1 MTKSPK
7 RYQVIDNLL
16 PEEEFKRIQRYITGT
31 QIPWSFQDG
40 ISLRKSEK
48 GVNNYHFCIIIWDAS
63 QLRLYDD
70 KQLLA
75 SCMPIIEAIGTCSQV
90 LRLKLNCSPATGE
103 GKIVSGFHT
112 DTNVHNLT
120 GVFYYNTCNGG
131 TVLRL
136 PDGDQLIEQV
146 ENRLVV
152 FPSNTLHASCTTTD
166 SKARFLLNLNWLTPS
181 TDPEIIAQQKYDLDE
196 ELVDS
201 EDVALKF

>member
-1 MTKSPK
+1 M
-7 RYQVIDNLL
+7 
-16 PEEEFKRIQRYITGT
+16 PESEFKEIQRYITGT
-31 QIPWSFQDG
+31 EIPWTFQDG
-40 ISLRKSEK
+40 ISSRKSER
-48 GVNNYHFCIIIWDAS
+48 GINNYHFCIMIWDAS
-63 QLRLYDD
+63 SCHSHSDKRLLD
-70 KQLLA
+70 
-75 SCMPIIEAIGTCSQV
+75 SCKPILDAIGTCSKV
-90 LRLKLNCSPATGE
+90 LRLKLNCAPSTGE
-103 GKIVSGFHT
+103 GNIVSGFHI
-112 DTNVHNLT
+112 DTNVENQT